1 VTLSDAAGHTGT
13 GTSVARK
20 RLRTGEKGRES
31 PRGRLED
38 AGASK
43 GLQRMKLKRK
53 VAVARATSPVH
64 YLASDSFAEK
74 YEKLTYERKQIICDE
89 NMRIL
94 AEREGRADMKRP
106 R

>member
-1 VTLSDAAGHTGT
+1 MRPAIRGQGLRSRGSDCGLA
-13 GTSVARK
+13 K
-20 RLRTGEKGRES
+20 RGRES

-74 YEKLTYERKQIICDE
+74 YEKLTYEHKQIICDE
-89 NMRIL
+89 IMRIL
-94 AEREGRADMKRP
+94 AEREGEPA
-106 R
+106 